1 MHKLVV
7 LRNTEARQI
16 SRLWAPFLH
25 FGETRE
31 ISVQRG
37 ARILQSAT
45 SIPQNNDAMSSA
57 DRIQNAGTSHKI
69 EYTVQQTAKVHRE
82 KEKDRR
88 PPIFLSVVKWLVG
101 FFLFFA
107 VLTCLVASK
116 VSLLSIAYYKKEQR
130 ETSFIMIVLTLM
142 IPEAVSFFKA
152 CWTSLFRSGHK
163 WPRTRAILVVSTCLF
178 RILFLLCGTNFL
190 KFLVFDRAVVRLT
203 FSFFIDM

>member
-1 MHKLVV
+1 M
-7 LRNTEARQI
+7 
-16 SRLWAPFLH
+16 
-25 FGETRE
+25 
-31 ISVQRG
+31 
-37 ARILQSAT
+37 QSAT
-45 SIPQNNDAMSSA
+45 SIPLSNDAMSSA

-116 VSLLSIAYYKKEQR
+116 VSLLSIAHYKTPEHR

-163 WPRTRAILVVSTCLF
+163 WPRTRAILVVSTYLF
-178 RILFLLCGTNFL
+178 HILFLLCGTNFL
-190 KFLVFDRAVVRLT
+190 KFLVFDRAAVRLT

>member
-1 MHKLVV
+1 M
-7 LRNTEARQI
+7 
-16 SRLWAPFLH
+16 
-25 FGETRE
+25 
-31 ISVQRG
+31 QRG

-45 SIPQNNDAMSSA
+45 SIPLSNDAMSSA

-101 FFLFFA
+101 FFLFFT

-163 WPRTRAILVVSTCLF
+163 WPRTRAILVVSTYLF
-178 RILFLLCGTNFL
+178 HILFLLCGTNFL

-203 FSFFIDM
+203 FSFFIDI